1 VNRRAFVTGLGA
13 VLAAPRV
20 AGAQQA
26 GKVFRIGVL
35 GPGSSRTDPG
45 DERLFRVFRE
55 RLQELGYAEARN
67 VVFERRWPEGKPE
80 RLPQLAQDLAA
91 LNVDTIVAWS
101 TPAVAAAKR
110 ASSKIP
116 IVMGSSGDAV
126 ATGLVESIAVG
137 LKAIDTRVAGTP
149 PY

>member
-1 VNRRAFVTGLGA
+1 MRSRRG
-13 VLAAPRV
+13 
-20 AGAQQA
+20 
-26 GKVFRIGVL
+26 I
-35 GPGSSRTDPG
+35 
-45 DERLFRVFRE
+45 
-55 RLQELGYAEARN
+55 
-67 VVFERRWPEGKPE
+67 FERRWPEGKPE

-101 TPAVAAAKR
+101 TPAVASAKR